1 MSESEV
7 SPRTLPD
14 IMFLELGK
22 DRGYLLGRQ
31 PTEGSPEPPE
41 EDDDAGLVP
50 PQLLEGGHLL
60 GGGVGQLALGDGGR
74 VHPCLQSLQL
84 YCHGYQ
90 HSTHQLFYEML

>member
-1 MSESEV
+1 
-7 SPRTLPD
+7 
-14 IMFLELGK
+14 MFLELGK

-74 VHPCLQSLQL
+74 VHPSLQSLQL
-84 YCHGYQ
+84 YCD
-90 HSTHQLFYEML
+90 TCYEML

>member
-1 MSESEV
+1 MDVCESVSETR
-7 SPRTLPD
+7 PGTLPD

-60 GGGVGQLALGDGGR
+60 GAGLGQLALGDGGR
-74 VHPCLQSLQL
+74 VHPCSL
-84 YCHGYQ
+84 
-90 HSTHQLFYEML
+90 